1 MSQPIEILAPA
12 GGMESIYPAV
22 RMGADAVY
30 LGAEQFSARAGAQN
44 FSRQELKEAVEY
56 CHIRNV
62 RVYLA
67 VNTLLRDPELKTAL
81 SLAEY
86 AASPPVDGFIVQD
99 VGFASLLREAAPKI
113 RLHASTQ
120 MSVHTPAGA
129 AALYDAGFS
138 RVVLSREL
146 SLEEIKE
153 IHNASPIELEVFV
166 HGALC
171 MSVSGQC
178 YFSAMLGSRS
188 GNRGQCAQPCRLPF
202 SVEGGTGY
210 DLSLK
215 DYSIVSRLKELE
227 AAGVASAKIE
237 GRMKRPEYVAAATA
251 VCRYAADGKEIPE
264 ELAQKLEAVFSRSG
278 FTDGYLTGELGR
290 GMFGIRQKEDVE
302 AATSDVLKE
311 LRQLYKDEKQTI
323 PLDFR
328 VEIHKGRPAA
338 LHGKDSEGH
347 SAMAQGPA
355 PQRAETLAVTEARCL
370 EQLQKT
376 GGTPFFCRRLDAHID
391 PGLSL
396 PVSELNQMR
405 RAVVESLEKQRGQ
418 RRPAPFS
425 TVAPPKGENHQASKK
440 QKLRVWFEHDR
451 VPDCM
456 KGCDLVYVPLS
467 TPPQRLE
474 ELLNQEVNLAVHMPR
489 GMFGR
494 EDAVRRQL
502 AQAEEIGVSH
512 VWGGNLGA
520 LALAQETDMFIHGG
534 FSLNIFNTAS
544 VEWCEDNGLSDVEL
558 SFELTAEQARGLP
571 LVFSVHGRGEPAWM
585 FAEKNWDLRPPAAD
599 AHPELSQQERGG
611 LLRLRGGFLLKG
623 SERGFLSDDLRSY
636 LHTNSQFRTVGDGR
650 PEIRLFRDGFH
661 RFKIYCGKLCG
672 K

>member
-1 MSQPIEILAPA
+1 
-12 GGMESIYPAV
+12 MESIYPAV

-86 AASPPVDGFIVQD
+86 AASLPVDGFIVQD

-264 ELAQKLEAVFSRSG
+264 ELAQKLRSG
-278 FTDGYLTGELGR
+278 QSPDEKR
-290 GMFGIRQKEDVE
+290 E
-302 AATSDVLKE
+302 ALLHTMACKAAIKGGWTSDPAE
-311 LRQLYKDEKQTI
+311 LRALVD
-323 PLDFR
+323 R
-328 VEIHKGRPAA
+328 VQSGEVKYCPHGRPVAA
-338 LHGKDSEGH
+338 KITKYE
-347 SAMAQGPA
+347 
-355 PQRAETLAVTEARCL
+355 
-370 EQLQKT
+370 
-376 GGTPFFCRRLDAHID
+376 
-391 PGLSL
+391 
-396 PVSELNQMR
+396 
-405 RAVVESLEKQRGQ
+405 LEK
-418 RRPAPFS
+418 
-425 TVAPPKGENHQASKK
+425 
-440 QKLRVWFEHDR
+440 
-451 VPDCM
+451 
-456 KGCDLVYVPLS
+456 
-467 TPPQRLE
+467 
-474 ELLNQEVNLAVHMPR
+474 
-489 GMFGR
+489 
-494 EDAVRRQL
+494 
-502 AQAEEIGVSH
+502 
-512 VWGGNLGA
+512 
-520 LALAQETDMFIHGG
+520 
-534 FSLNIFNTAS
+534 
-544 VEWCEDNGLSDVEL
+544 
-558 SFELTAEQARGLP
+558 
-571 LVFSVHGRGEPAWM
+571 
-585 FAEKNWDLRPPAAD
+585 
-599 AHPELSQQERGG
+599 
-611 LLRLRGGFLLKG
+611 
-623 SERGFLSDDLRSY
+623 
-636 LHTNSQFRTVGDGR
+636 
-650 PEIRLFRDGFH
+650 LFKRA
-661 RFKIYCGKLCG
+661 
-672 K
+672 

>member
-1 MSQPIEILAPA
+1 M
-12 GGMESIYPAV
+12 
-22 RMGADAVY
+22 
-30 LGAEQFSARAGAQN
+30 
-44 FSRQELKEAVEY
+44 
-56 CHIRNV
+56 
-62 RVYLA
+62 YLA

-86 AASPPVDGFIVQD
+86 AASLPVDGFIVQD

-474 ELLNQEVNLAVHMPR
+474 ELLNQEVNLAVHMP
-489 GMFGR
+489 GH
-494 EDAVRRQL
+494 VRP
-502 AQAEEIGVSH
+502 
-512 VWGGNLGA
+512 GGCG
-520 LALAQETDMFIHGG
+520 
-534 FSLNIFNTAS
+534 
-544 VEWCEDNGLSDVEL
+544 
-558 SFELTAEQARGLP
+558 P
-571 LVFSVHGRGEPAWM
+571 
-585 FAEKNWDLRPPAAD
+585 PPAC
-599 AHPELSQQERGG
+599 PSGG
-611 LLRLRGGFLLKG
+611 DRREPRVGG
-623 SERGFLSDDLRSY
+623 
-636 LHTNSQFRTVGDGR
+636 QFRGAGPCPGNGYVYPR
-650 PEIRLFRDGFH
+650 RVQPEYFQHSLRRMV
-661 RFKIYCGKLCG
+661 
-672 K
+672 